1 MPRMSREKRLEWSF
15 FLNHRNRIAY
25 NALCR
30 SCTRDCKQSFRAIVV
45 LCPRYWSKR
54 WKPPDGGPKQTPIHG
69 KGYPE
74 TGQPQK
80 ETPARFTTGSQTE
93 RRAVTIRSTPD
104 HGKGLLHF
112 SVPPVQRKGVSWFTT
127 APTHTE
133 KPAQR
138 SVSQWQITANITT
151 SS

>member
-30 SCTRDCKQSFRAIVV
+30 SCAHDCKQSFRAIVV

-54 WKPPDGGPKQTPIHG
+54 WKPPDGGPKQPPIHG
-69 KGYPE
+69 KGP
-74 TGQPQK
+74 PC
-80 ETPARFTTGSQTE
+80 
-93 RRAVTIRSTPD
+93 
-104 HGKGLLHF
+104 F
-112 SVPPVQRKGVSWFTT
+112 SVPPVQRKGVSCFTT

>member
-30 SCTRDCKQSFRAIVV
+30 SCTHDCKQSFRAIV
-45 LCPRYWSKR
+45 CPLPPLLVQTVEAAGWGSKTAPHP
-54 WKPPDGGPKQTPIHG
+54 WQ
-69 KGYPE
+69 
-74 TGQPQK
+74 
-80 ETPARFTTGSQTE
+80 
-93 RRAVTIRSTPD
+93 RATVFQRT
-104 HGKGLLHF
+104 
-112 SVPPVQRKGVSWFTT
+112 PVQRKGVSCFTT